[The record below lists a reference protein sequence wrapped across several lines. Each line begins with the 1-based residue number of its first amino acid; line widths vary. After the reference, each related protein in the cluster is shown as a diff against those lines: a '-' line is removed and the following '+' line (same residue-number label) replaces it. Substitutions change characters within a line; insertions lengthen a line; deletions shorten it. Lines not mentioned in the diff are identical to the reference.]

1 MPREIWHKAWS
12 TSGRHGWFLTNI
24 RVERGRVHETWER
37 DEYTLER
44 GGKSF
49 DYPKR
54 SAEEEFQ
61 EPCDI
66 DKSDEETKKGC
77 NKNDEEPREA
87 TETEDKCDIDQS
99 DDEAPKSLSELC
111 DSFKDADM
119 LADMLVPRRPATD
132 SKSSGDQKATETMD
146 KATRGPPTK
155 EPTWWT
161 AAKNRR
167 L

>member
-1 MPREIWHKAWS
+1 MPREIWQKSWS
-12 TSGRHGWFLTNI
+12 TSGRHGWFLTGI
-24 RVERGRVHETWER
+24 RVQHGRVHETWER

-77 NKNDEEPREA
+77 NKNDEEPCEA
-87 TETEDKCDIDQS
+87 TETGFRACR
-99 DDEAPKSLSELC
+99 AA
-111 DSFKDADM
+111 F
-119 LADMLVPRRPATD
+119 LVCHACRAGASTP
-132 SKSSGDQKATETMD
+132 SS
-146 KATRGPPTK
+146 
-155 EPTWWT
+155 
-161 AAKNRR
+161 
-167 L
+167 